1 MFKEIRDRIPSM
13 APWMECCYSS
23 QPILHLGKHS
33 IISCCGVQQGDPLGP
48 LAFAL
53 ALHPII
59 ERIAEEL
66 PGLLMNVWYLDDGT
80 LCGSGEDLL
89 KALNIIEEDGP
100 TRGLHLNRSKS
111 LLFVPPDA
119 DPTNNP
125 LPSDIPI
132 ARDGFV
138 LLGAPVGSPSFCSSH
153 TLKGVNKIQGILN
166 LLPELGDSQMEYVLL
181 SSCLSLPKFVFI
193 LRTCPMLFIED
204 AIQSLDN
211 ALYNSV
217 SEIVGAPLSDWSW
230 LKSTLP
236 VSLGGLGIRLAS
248 THASAAYISSSIQ
261 STNLVVGILNRS
273 PPLYSH
279 INSALSH
286 LDSVA
291 NQPNWSSTEEIDVPI
306 RQRHLCRAID
316 QARFNS
322 FLNDVPDT
330 RSKALAL
337 STSIRH
343 AGDWLNVVPCSA
355 LGLNSVDWEFRLCM
369 KYWLGLQ
376 MTKEDSLC
384 PVCDTISDSMG
395 DHHVTCRGNGDM
407 IRRHD
412 SLRDVLFS
420 AAQSAALAPKKET
433 PSLIPGS
440 SSRPADI
447 FLPCWKRGKPAAL
460 DVTVISQVQ

>member
-1 MFKEIRDRIPSM
+1 
-13 APWMECCYSS
+13 
-23 QPILHLGKHS
+23 
-33 IISCCGVQQGDPLGP
+33 
-48 LAFAL
+48 
-53 ALHPII
+53 
-59 ERIAEEL
+59 
-66 PGLLMNVWYLDDGT
+66 
-80 LCGSGEDLL
+80 
-89 KALNIIEEDGP
+89 
-100 TRGLHLNRSKS
+100 
-111 LLFVPPDA
+111 
-119 DPTNNP
+119 
-125 LPSDIPI
+125 
-132 ARDGFV
+132 
-138 LLGAPVGSPSFCSSH
+138 
-153 TLKGVNKIQGILN
+153 
-166 LLPELGDSQMEYVLL
+166 
-181 SSCLSLPKFVFI
+181 
-193 LRTCPMLFIED
+193 MLFIED
-204 AIQSLDN
+204 VIQSLDN

-248 THASAAYISSSIQ
+248 THASATYISSSIQ

-273 PPLYSH
+273 PLLSSH

-286 LDSVA
+286 LDLVA

-316 QARFNS
+316 LARFNS
-322 FLNDVPDT
+322 FLNDAPDT

-355 LGLNSVDWEFRLCM
+355 LGLNLVDWEFRLCM